1 MFVQPISTLLQQLTS
16 ITQNYGVFGLGL
28 GMFFESL
35 GIPFASALVALTAG
49 TLIAAGKTSFWEV
62 LLITTTGLTL
72 GSIVSYY
79 IGFWGGKL
87 GRYFANPC
95 QKEERGHFATQY
107 KRWGELSILFAQ
119 LFGTTR
125 TWASLPAGAM
135 KMKLQRFI
143 LYTAVGGSIYC
154 ALTIGF
160 SMILAKLLSQLTY
173 YIHSTAHLVLTAI
186 ALAIIAGGTLYYVR
200 LRSRC
205 LDGAEER
212 STE

>member
-186 ALAIIAGGTLYYVR
+186 ALAIIAGEGLYYVR
-200 LRSRC
+200 LRRRC
-205 LDGAEER
+205 QDGAEKQ

>member
-1 MFVQPISTLLQQLTS
+1 MSGQSTPSFLQQLTS

-49 TLIAAGKTSFWEV
+49 TLIATGKTSFWEV
-62 LLITTTGLTL
+62 LLITTTGLTM
-72 GSIVSYY
+72 GSLVSYY

-87 GRYFANPC
+87 GRYFSNPC
-95 QKEERGHFATQY
+95 QQEQSGRFTKQY
-107 KRWGELSILFAQ
+107 KRWGELSVLFAQ

-125 TWASLPAGAM
+125 TWVSLPAGAM

-143 LYTAVGGSIYC
+143 LYTAVGGAIYC
-154 ALTIGF
+154 ALAIGF
-160 SMILAKLLSQLTY
+160 SMILATLLSQLTY
-173 YIHSTAHLVLTAI
+173 YIHSTVHLVLTGI
-186 ALAIIAGGTLYYVR
+186 ALVTIAGGTLCYARVR
-200 LRSRC
+200 QRC
-205 LDGAEER
+205 QGGGEEQ